1 LLVLFRF
8 DMRIAHYWAWILSGF
23 EELLS
28 LFDLGRDQPAVY
40 CTQMLASS
48 ALIDLLL

>member
-8 DMRIAHYWAWILSGF
+8 DMRIAQYWAGIMSGF
-23 EELLS
+23 GELLS
-28 LFDLGRDQPAVY
+28 LFDLGRDQSAIY